1 MATTASKEV
10 PDGPHGDHHSLRGI
24 FFIML
29 GSFSFSTMFLLVKVM
44 SQMNTFTLVFY
55 RSVVQIAICL
65 VDLYK
70 KGVNPLG
77 PDSGSVRFYLVL
89 RAGFGA
95 AAVIAWFYGI
105 QNLPLPDAV
114 TLQFTTP
121 PFAAVFAVCLVGEH
135 WKALDMIG
143 AVVCLMG
150 VALIAHPTWLFGNT
164 DAVADAALVTDATD
178 NSTMMKAVAV
188 LVTEVGAA
196 MAGIAYVCV
205 RKIGDRADA
214 VVMVFYYGIISLP
227 MTAIGSKM
235 LLGTWNVLGDY
246 EQFSLM
252 DYFLLLLVG
261 FAGYGGQWFTNLGLQ
276 QETAA
281 TATLATSTQIV
292 WTFIFE
298 ILFLHEEIDIWS
310 ISGTALILGFMM
322 VVGVMKLLE
331 SDKSAIIVDTDE
343 EKGLLLEPSREDE
356 GYGAAVTLQS
366 QGSNSL

>member
-1 MATTASKEV
+1 MTSTTSSKEV
-10 PDGPHGDHHSLRGI
+10 PDGLYIHSDHHSLKGI

-55 RSVVQIAICL
+55 RSIVQIIICL
-65 VDLYK
+65 IDLYK
-70 KGVNPLG
+70 KRVNPLG
-77 PDSGSVRFYLVL
+77 PDSGSVRFYLIL

-121 PFAAVFAVCLVGEH
+121 PFAAIFAVCLVGEH

-164 DAVADAALVTDATD
+164 DAAVVTDDTSS
-178 NSTMMKAVAV
+178 NTILKAVAV
-188 LVTEVGAA
+188 LVTEAGAA

-227 MTAIGSKM
+227 MTALGSKM
-235 LLGTWNVLGDY
+235 LLGTWNVLGNY
-246 EQFSLM
+246 QQFSVM
-252 DYFLLLLVG
+252 DYCLLVLVG
-261 FAGYGGQWFTNLGLQ
+261 VAGKLGDCQSDITFFSLFLRLTCSSNSHIILRLWRSVVYKLGL
-276 QETAA
+276 TA
-281 TATLATSTQIV
+281 
-292 WTFIFE
+292 
-298 ILFLHEEIDIWS
+298 
-310 ISGTALILGFMM
+310 
-322 VVGVMKLLE
+322 
-331 SDKSAIIVDTDE
+331 
-343 EKGLLLEPSREDE
+343 
-356 GYGAAVTLQS
+356 
-366 QGSNSL
+366 

>member
-1 MATTASKEV
+1 MMLVVVPSIPTHKKSNSTKERHITYTILNKVKMATTSSKEV
-10 PDGPHGDHHSLRGI
+10 TDGKHHSLRGI

-55 RSVVQIAICL
+55 RSIVQIGICL
-65 VDLYK
+65 IDLYK
-70 KGVNPLG
+70 KRVNPLG
-77 PDSGSVRFYLVL
+77 PDCGSVRFYLVL

-143 AVVCLMG
+143 AIVCLMG
-150 VALIAHPTWLFGNT
+150 VALIAHPTWLFGST
-164 DAVADAALVTDATD
+164 VVADEAVLVTDDTD
-178 NSTMMKAVAV
+178 SSTMMKAVAV
-188 LVTEVGAA
+188 LVTEAGAA

-214 VVMVFYYGIISLP
+214 VVMVFYYGVISLP
-227 MTAIGSKM
+227 MTALGSKM
-235 LLGTWNVLGDY
+235 LLGTWNVLGNY
-246 EQFSLM
+246 EQFSLL

-261 FAGYGGQWFTNLGLQ
+261 FAGKINDCRSIINLLLLFAFSFNLYNHFFLNLLGYGGQWFTNLGLQ

-281 TATLATSTQIV
+281 TVSSFIETVIV
-292 WTFIFE
+292 
-298 ILFLHEEIDIWS
+298 
-310 ISGTALILGFMM
+310 GT
-322 VVGVMKLLE
+322 
-331 SDKSAIIVDTDE
+331 
-343 EKGLLLEPSREDE
+343 
-356 GYGAAVTLQS
+356 
-366 QGSNSL
+366 

>member
-1 MATTASKEV
+1 
-10 PDGPHGDHHSLRGI
+10 
-24 FFIML
+24 
-29 GSFSFSTMFLLVKVM
+29 MFLLVKVM

-55 RSVVQIAICL
+55 RSIVQIGICL

-70 KGVNPLG
+70 KRVNPLG
-77 PDSGSVRFYLVL
+77 PDCGSVRFYLVL

-143 AVVCLMG
+143 AIVCLMG
-150 VALIAHPTWLFGNT
+150 VALIAHPTWLFGNAVAE
-164 DAVADAALVTDATD
+164 DAVLVTDGTD
-178 NSTMMKAVAV
+178 SSTMMKAVAV
-188 LVTEVGAA
+188 LVTEAGAA

-214 VVMVFYYGIISLP
+214 VVMVFYYGVISLP
-227 MTAIGSKM
+227 MTALGSKM

-246 EQFSLM
+246 EQFSLL

-261 FAGYGGQWFTNLGLQ
+261 FAGKFNDCRYFIHLLLLSASASNLYNQIFLPSLLGYGGQWFTNLGLQ

-281 TATLATSTQIV
+281 TVSSFIETIACGTSC
-292 WTFIFE
+292 FC
-298 ILFLHEEIDIWS
+298 FLTWN
-310 ISGTALILGFMM
+310 IS
-322 VVGVMKLLE
+322 LL
-331 SDKSAIIVDTDE
+331 SGHTCHLYADCLDFHF
-343 EKGLLLEPSREDE
+343 
-356 GYGAAVTLQS
+356 
-366 QGSNSL
+366 

>member
-1 MATTASKEV
+1 
-10 PDGPHGDHHSLRGI
+10 
-24 FFIML
+24 ML

-55 RSVVQIAICL
+55 RSIVQIVICL
-65 VDLYK
+65 IDLYK
-70 KGVNPLG
+70 KKVNPFG

-121 PFAAVFAVCLVGEH
+121 PFAAIFAVCLVGER

-150 VALIAHPTWLFGNT
+150 VALISHPTWLFGSA
-164 DAVADAALVTDATD
+164 DAVVVTDDTSS
-178 NSTMMKAVAV
+178 STIMKAVAV
-188 LVTEVGAA
+188 LVTEAGAA

-227 MTAIGSKM
+227 MTALGSKM

-246 EQFSLM
+246 EQFSLV

-261 FAGYGGQWFTNLGLQ
+261 VAGKLGDCQ
-276 QETAA
+276 
-281 TATLATSTQIV
+281 SV
-292 WTFIFE
+292 NTFFS
-298 ILFLHEEIDIWS
+298 LFPRL
-310 ISGTALILGFMM
+310 TC
-322 VVGVMKLLE
+322 K
-331 SDKSAIIVDTDE
+331 
-343 EKGLLLEPSREDE
+343 
-356 GYGAAVTLQS
+356 
-366 QGSNSL
+366 SNSHYC

>member
-1 MATTASKEV
+1 
-10 PDGPHGDHHSLRGI
+10 
-24 FFIML
+24 ML

-55 RSVVQIAICL
+55 RSIVQIVICL
-65 VDLYK
+65 IDLYK
-70 KGVNPLG
+70 KKVNPFG

-121 PFAAVFAVCLVGEH
+121 PFAAIFAVCLVGEH

-150 VALIAHPTWLFGNT
+150 VALIAHPTWLFGNVDAA
-164 DAVADAALVTDATD
+164 DAVLVTDETSS
-178 NSTMMKAVAV
+178 STIMKAVAV
-188 LVTEVGAA
+188 LVTEAGAA

-227 MTAIGSKM
+227 MTALGSKM

-246 EQFSLM
+246 QQFSLM
-252 DYFLLLLVG
+252 DYCLLLLVG
-261 FAGYGGQWFTNLGLQ
+261 VAGKFKDCHLFHSFFSLIPHLTC
-276 QETAA
+276 
-281 TATLATSTQIV
+281 TQIQPMYTARLWRSV
-292 WTFIFE
+292 VYKLGIAIGDGCNSKFNI
-298 ILFLHEEIDIWS
+298 ICLFLVH
-310 ISGTALILGFMM
+310 F
-322 VVGVMKLLE
+322 
-331 SDKSAIIVDTDE
+331 
-343 EKGLLLEPSREDE
+343 
-356 GYGAAVTLQS
+356 YFCF
-366 QGSNSL
+366 

>member
-1 MATTASKEV
+1 
-10 PDGPHGDHHSLRGI
+10 
-24 FFIML
+24 
-29 GSFSFSTMFLLVKVM
+29 MFLLVKVM

-55 RSVVQIAICL
+55 RSIVQIGICL

-70 KGVNPLG
+70 KRVNPLG
-77 PDSGSVRFYLVL
+77 PDCGSVRFYLVL

-143 AVVCLMG
+143 AIVCLMG
-150 VALIAHPTWLFGNT
+150 VALIAHPTWLFGNAVAE
-164 DAVADAALVTDATD
+164 DAVLVTDGTD
-178 NSTMMKAVAV
+178 SSTMMKAVAV
-188 LVTEVGAA
+188 LVTEAGAA

-214 VVMVFYYGIISLP
+214 VVMVFYYGVISLP
-227 MTAIGSKM
+227 MTALGSKM

-246 EQFSLM
+246 EQFSLL

-298 ILFLHEEIDIWS
+298 ILFLHEEIDVWS
-310 ISGTALILGFMM
+310 LSGTALILGFMM
-322 VVGVMKLLE
+322 VVGVIKLIE
-331 SDKSAIIVDTDE
+331 SDKNTKIIDTDE

-356 GYGAAVTLQS
+356 GYGAAITLQS
-366 QGSNSL
+366 QGSNSF

>member
-1 MATTASKEV
+1 
-10 PDGPHGDHHSLRGI
+10 
-24 FFIML
+24 ML

-55 RSVVQIAICL
+55 RSIVQIGICL
-65 VDLYK
+65 IDLYK
-70 KGVNPLG
+70 KRVNPLG
-77 PDSGSVRFYLVL
+77 PDCGSVRFYLVL

-143 AVVCLMG
+143 AIVCLMG
-150 VALIAHPTWLFGNT
+150 VALIAHPTWLFGST
-164 DAVADAALVTDATD
+164 VADEAVLVTDDTD
-178 NSTMMKAVAV
+178 SSTMMKAVAV
-188 LVTEVGAA
+188 LVTEAGAA

-214 VVMVFYYGIISLP
+214 VVMVFYYGVISLP
-227 MTAIGSKM
+227 MTALGSKM
-235 LLGTWNVLGDY
+235 LLGTWNVLGNY
-246 EQFSLM
+246 EQFSLL

-261 FAGYGGQWFTNLGLQ
+261 FAGKINDCRSIINLLLLFAFSFNLYNHFFLNLLGYGGQWFTNLGLQ

-281 TATLATSTQIV
+281 TVSSFIETVIV
-292 WTFIFE
+292 
-298 ILFLHEEIDIWS
+298 
-310 ISGTALILGFMM
+310 GT
-322 VVGVMKLLE
+322 
-331 SDKSAIIVDTDE
+331 
-343 EKGLLLEPSREDE
+343 
-356 GYGAAVTLQS
+356 
-366 QGSNSL
+366 

>member
-1 MATTASKEV
+1 MTSTTSSKEIS
-10 PDGPHGDHHSLRGI
+10 DGLHSDHHSLKGI

-55 RSVVQIAICL
+55 RSIVQIIICL
-65 VDLYK
+65 VDLHK
-70 KGVNPLG
+70 KKVNPFG

-121 PFAAVFAVCLVGEH
+121 PFAAIFAVCLVGEH

-150 VALIAHPTWLFGNT
+150 VALIAHPTWLFGN
-164 DAVADAALVTDATD
+164 VDAAVVTDDASS
-178 NSTMMKAVAV
+178 STIMKAVAV
-188 LVTEVGAA
+188 LVTEAGAA

-227 MTAIGSKM
+227 MTALGSKM

-246 EQFSLM
+246 QQFSLV
-252 DYFLLLLVG
+252 DYCLLVLVG
-261 FAGYGGQWFTNLGLQ
+261 VAGKLGDCQ
-276 QETAA
+276 
-281 TATLATSTQIV
+281 SDI
-292 WTFIFE
+292 TFFS
-298 ILFLHEEIDIWS
+298 LFLRL
-310 ISGTALILGFMM
+310 TC
-322 VVGVMKLLE
+322 K
-331 SDKSAIIVDTDE
+331 
-343 EKGLLLEPSREDE
+343 
-356 GYGAAVTLQS
+356 
-366 QGSNSL
+366 SNSYYCYC

>member
-1 MATTASKEV
+1 MMLVVVPSIHHHIKIKLYKERHITYTILNKVKMVSTSSKEV
-10 PDGPHGDHHSLRGI
+10 TDGKHHSLRGI

-55 RSVVQIAICL
+55 RSIVQIGICL

-70 KGVNPLG
+70 KRVNPLG
-77 PDSGSVRFYLVL
+77 PDCGSVRFYLVL

-135 WKALDMIG
+135 WEALDMIG
-143 AVVCLMG
+143 AIVCLMG
-150 VALIAHPTWLFGNT
+150 VALIAHPTWLFGST
-164 DAVADAALVTDATD
+164 VPDEAVLVTDGTD
-178 NSTMMKAVAV
+178 SSTMMKVVAV
-188 LVTEVGAA
+188 LVTEAGAA

-214 VVMVFYYGIISLP
+214 VVMVFYYGVISLP
-227 MTAIGSKM
+227 MTALGSKM
-235 LLGTWNVLGDY
+235 LLGTWNVLGNY
-246 EQFSLM
+246 EQFSLL

-261 FAGYGGQWFTNLGLQ
+261 FAGKFNVINLLLLFASSSNLYNHFFLNLLGYGGQWFTNLGLQ

-281 TATLATSTQIV
+281 TVSSVNETLI
-292 WTFIFE
+292 E
-298 ILFLHEEIDIWS
+298 
-310 ISGTALILGFMM
+310 GT
-322 VVGVMKLLE
+322 
-331 SDKSAIIVDTDE
+331 
-343 EKGLLLEPSREDE
+343 
-356 GYGAAVTLQS
+356 
-366 QGSNSL
+366 